1 MFHRQDYY
9 QTQREQTDTAL
20 ARSLGYFSAAIGL
33 AEVLMPRQIE
43 NLLGIAHTAGNRG
56 TIRAL
61 GVRELC
67 HAATILSE
75 DRPSP
80 ELKNA
85 MWARVAGDGLDT
97 ALFGVAG
104 MQTKKPASYAVSGA
118 LLLAV
123 GAADFICA
131 QRLSEYH

>member
-9 QTQREQTDTAL
+9 QTDREQTDTAL
-20 ARSLGYFSAAIGL
+20 ARGLGYFSAAIGL

-75 DRPSP
+75 DAPKPPS
-80 ELKNA
+80 
-85 MWARVAGDGLDT
+85 
-97 ALFGVAG
+97 
-104 MQTKKPASYAVSGA
+104 
-118 LLLAV
+118 
-123 GAADFICA
+123 
-131 QRLSEYH
+131 